1 MDRSTTVRL
10 RVLGIVILI
19 LFFMFALPVHDIFA
33 LRGEAY
39 QDSLAASLA
48 FGIGLLLLAEIAPI
62 VQTFKAGGFE
72 ITLVNNKFSEL
83 ETRLAELELKLARA
97 EASAAPGTIPTELAA
112 SKKAPALERRVQ
124 RRNDQ
129 WKDRFGGASESG
141 GFKLAAD
148 FGKPSNGVVQIFLK
162 VTAPNQSEDFDCVE
176 FYLHQ
181 TFDPDVLPAVFHRGE
196 ARLTLL
202 ARGGFTVGAW
212 IPCQEVELELDLS
225 ELSYAPR
232 IVKEL

>member
-1 MDRSTTVRL
+1 M
-10 RVLGIVILI
+10 GIIILI
-19 LFFMFALPVHDIFA
+19 LFFMFALPVHEIFA
-33 LRGEAY
+33 LNDEPY

-62 VQTFKAGGFE
+62 VHSFKAGGFE

-97 EASAAPGTIPTELAA
+97 EASLAPGAMPAESAA
-112 SKKAPALERRVQ
+112 LKKAPALERKLK

-129 WKDRFGGASESG
+129 WKGRFGGKSESG
-141 GFKLAAD
+141 GFKLSAD
-148 FGKPSNGVVQIFLK
+148 FGEPSNGVVQIFLK
-162 VTAPNQSEDFDCVE
+162 VSGPSERQDFDCVE

-181 TFDPDVLPAVFHRGE
+181 TFNPDVLPSVYHGGE

-202 ARGGFTVGAW
+202 ARGGFTIGAW
-212 IPCQEVELELDLS
+212 IPCRQVELELDLS